1 MTFNEQLIK
10 LIIYLQISAQE
21 SRRKKKEYL
30 DLLEKKFEAIQDERD
45 QWQRK
50 CEELEMHNKELSKQL
65 TQLKSQIIDFDEVNL
80 STENNTFPHKTMEN
94 LENEI
99 SDPFDIDVD

>member
-1 MTFNEQLIK
+1 ME
-10 LIIYLQISAQE
+10 
-21 SRRKKKEYL
+21 RKY
-30 DLLEKKFEAIQDERD
+30 EAIQEERD
-45 QWQRK
+45 LWQRK
-50 CEELEMHNKELSKQL
+50 YEELELHNKELSQQL

-94 LENEI
+94 LETDI